1 MKGTEMEG
9 HFKVSLVKSA
19 IRIAA
24 GVALL
29 FNLFAAAGVLLI
41 VAEGFGVMEE
51 VV

>member
-9 HFKVSLVKSA
+9 HFKVSLAKSA

-24 GVALL
+24 GVALIL
-29 FNLFAAAGVLLI
+29 NLFVAAGVLLI